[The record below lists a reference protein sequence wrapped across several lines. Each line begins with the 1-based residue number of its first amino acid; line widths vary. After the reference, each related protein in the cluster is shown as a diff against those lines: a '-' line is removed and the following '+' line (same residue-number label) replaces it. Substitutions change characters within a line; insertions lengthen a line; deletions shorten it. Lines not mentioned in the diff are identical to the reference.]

1 MGETQ
6 FHFIKDEKLRETL
19 TWAGVA
25 LGIVGVIVAI
35 LSFIL

>member
-6 FHFIKDEKLRETL
+6 FHFIKDEKFREAL
-19 TWAGVA
+19 TWVGIA

-35 LSFIL
+35 LSFIW